1 MMAVQQ
7 AEQVGINR
15 DSTVSVRVVRALL
28 EVVEQKG
35 VPLERFLR
43 VAQLDPEE
51 VHATDARWS
60 RARVYGLCEAALEL
74 TGDAALGL
82 HWAETVGDG
91 TFVPISALIAHSPTL
106 RQGFESLA
114 HYYRLLSDQASFQFI
129 ESDDKVTVRG
139 ARIAG
144 GSLRMQRF
152 VAEMMAAGFQRL
164 VRCVRAH
171 ARPESVNFEYPAPS
185 YAAEYVRVF
194 GDVVRFDQPFTGL
207 VFDRALMDLPA
218 PHKDEDVHEALKG
231 LAERRLLRITQKTPY
246 ALRVRDL
253 LVQQACPLRADM
265 TTVARQLGMSVRS
278 LRRRLAEEDK
288 TYNDVATEALVIV
301 AKQFLGDK
309 QRTIQETAYEM
320 GFSDTSTFHRAFK
333 RWTGITPSAYREAQL
348 AGDPH

>member
-1 MMAVQQ
+1 
-7 AEQVGINR
+7 
-15 DSTVSVRVVRALL
+15 
-28 EVVEQKG
+28 
-35 VPLERFLR
+35 
-43 VAQLDPEE
+43 
-51 VHATDARWS
+51 
-60 RARVYGLCEAALEL
+60 
-74 TGDAALGL
+74 
-82 HWAETVGDG
+82 
-91 TFVPISALIAHSPTL
+91 L
-106 RQGFESLA
+106 RQGFEALA
-114 HYYRLLSDQASFQFI
+114 HYYRLISDQASFQFV

-152 VAEMMAAGFQRL
+152 VSEMMVAGFQRL
-164 VRCVRAH
+164 VRCVRAQ
-171 ARPESVNFEYPAPS
+171 ARPTSVNFEYPAPP

-194 GDVVRFDQPFTGL
+194 GDVVRFDQPFSGL

-265 TTVARQLGMSVRS
+265 NSIARQLGMSVRS
-278 LRRRLAEEDK
+278 LRRRLAEEVK

-333 RWTGITPSAYREAQL
+333 RWTGITPSGYREAQL
-348 AGDPH
+348 VGEQHP